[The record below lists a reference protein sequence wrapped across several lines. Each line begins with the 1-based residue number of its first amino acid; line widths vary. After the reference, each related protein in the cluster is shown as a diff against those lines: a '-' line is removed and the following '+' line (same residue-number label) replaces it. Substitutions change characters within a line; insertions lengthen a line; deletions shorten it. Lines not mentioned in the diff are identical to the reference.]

1 MTLGSFAHIYI
12 YLACSKEILKISE
25 RSTWKNVELK
35 KKNIKKEKKKQRRK
49 KENENKRGLNFGIGS
64 KEYN

>member
-1 MTLGSFAHIYI
+1 MTLGSFIYT
-12 YLACSKEILKISE
+12 SRVFE
-25 RSTWKNVELK
+25 RDIKNIRAIDLEKLTLK

-49 KENENKRGLNFGIGS
+49 KERENKRGLNFGIGS

>member
-1 MTLGSFAHIYI
+1 MTLGSFIYT
-12 YLACSKEILKISE
+12 SRVFE
-25 RSTWKNVELK
+25 RDIKNIRAIDLEKLK

-49 KENENKRGLNFGIGS
+49 KENENKRGLNFEIGS